1 MLNLLTESAQHD
13 ARREYRLRLAAVACL
28 CIGAEVLVAV
38 AGGALSFFASRVEG
52 ERLVAEEAAKRSAP
66 SASQGG
72 FEEAVADTR
81 ARLAVLG
88 APPHEALSGAL
99 IVLAAAR
106 TKDIR
111 LTQFSAE
118 PLSEGGWTVSVGGVA
133 AHRDALAA
141 FERAVQAERRFAQ
154 VSLPLGSFAKEKE
167 SSFTLR
173 AQYRDTLP

>member
-28 CIGAEVLVAV
+28 FVGVEILAAV
-38 AGGALSFFASRVEG
+38 AGGTLSFFALRAEG
-52 ERLVAEEAAKRSAP
+52 ERLAAEEAAKLAVP
-66 SASQGG
+66 PASQGG
-72 FEEAVADTR
+72 LEETVADTR

-99 IVLAAAR
+99 TVLAAAR
-106 TKDIR
+106 TKDVR

-118 PLSEGGWTVSVGGVA
+118 PLAEGGWAISVGGVA
-133 AHRDALAA
+133 AHRDALAS
-141 FERAVQAERRFAQ
+141 FERAVKAERRFAE

-167 SSFTLR
+167 APFTLR
-173 AQYRDTLP
+173 ALYRDTLP